1 MLVAAFGLAHRER
14 ADCGDTLARAVHGE
28 TDGALAR
35 RCWSPPVCCWSCPCR
50 WRCCRA
56 QYHVLGTDKV
66 GQDVLY
72 QALKSIRTG
81 LVIGT
86 LTTLVMLPFALL
98 LGIMAGYFR
107 GWVDD
112 VIQYLY
118 TTLNS
123 IPGVLLI
130 AASVLMHAGRASIA
144 TRTGSRPPSERADV
158 PAARACA

>member
-1 MLVAAFGLAHRER
+1 MLSAN
-14 ADCGDTLARAVHGE
+14 
-28 TDGALAR
+28 
-35 RCWSPPVCCWSCPCR
+35 
-50 WRCCRA
+50 
-56 QYHVLGTDKV
+56 YHVLGTDKV
-66 GQDVLY
+66 GQDVFY

-112 VIQYLY
+112 VIQYVY

-130 AASVLMHAGRASIA
+130 AASVLMLQVLMDTHAELVRDRAASA
-144 TRTGSRPPSERADV
+144 PTPLAGALPDSRRHQLDRLV
-158 PAARACA
+158 PAVARRVAEAARDGVHPGGAGFRRFRIGASSRATSCPT

>member
-1 MLVAAFGLAHRER
+1 LSGILRGEPGIPWRAMLITAGVMLAVAG
-14 ADCGDTLARAVHGE
+14 
-28 TDGALAR
+28 
-35 RCWSPPVCCWSCPCR
+35 PVIVLSGY
-50 WRCCRA
+50 
-56 QYHVLGTDKV
+56 YHVLGTDKV

-72 QALKSIRTG
+72 QVLKSIRTG

-112 VIQYLY
+112 VIQFLY

-130 AASVLMHAGRASIA
+130 AASVLIIQAFMDRHEDWFE
-144 TRTGSRPPSERADV
+144 TVTERADV
-158 PAARACA
+158 RLLALCLIL